1 VTRASGPAAAVAIA
15 VAGVVLGGGACAH
28 QAGAGATRGAA
39 QVLNEKAAAQGQA
52 GTPPLAVAAQLVTKG
67 SLSVFDDPKEEQRL
81 EVLSAKM
88 AAAAVTAALEAITS
102 HGAAGGGS
110 PVEAMAAQAARTFEA
125 QLVAALGAQGNGP
138 LARTLT
144 TTADQVAAAA
154 ARGAASNLLPGCD
167 PRQTPGCV
175 ERQISELAQITGAGV
190 ARGVKQELR
199 WALLIAVFAAGF
211 LVAMAGVLLWQMWT
225 TRRALREARALGLL
239 RRPVEQE

>member
-1 VTRASGPAAAVAIA
+1 VTRVSGAAAALAVVA
-15 VAGVVLGGGACAH
+15 AGGLLGGACAH
-28 QAGAGATRGAA
+28 QAGVGATRGAA
-39 QVLNEKAAAQGQA
+39 QVMQEKAAAAGEP
-52 GTPPLAVAAQLVTKG
+52 GTPPLTVAGQLVTKG
-67 SLSVFDDPKEEQRL
+67 SLSAFDDPKEEQRL
-81 EVLSAKM
+81 EVLTAKM
-88 AAAAVTAALEAITS
+88 TAAAVNAALETMIS
-102 HGAAGGGS
+102 HGAAGAGS

-125 QLVAALGAQGNGP
+125 QLVAALGPQGNGP

-144 TTADQVAAAA
+144 TTADQMAAAA

-190 ARGVKQELR
+190 ARGVRQELR
-199 WALLIAVFAAGF
+199 WTLLIAVFAAGF
-211 LVAMAGVLLWQMWT
+211 LAAMAGVLMWQMWT

>member
-1 VTRASGPAAAVAIA
+1 VTRAQGAAAAVAV
-15 VAGVVLGGGACAH
+15 VAAAGGLLGGACAH
-28 QAGAGATRGAA
+28 QAGVGATRGAA
-39 QVLNEKAAAQGQA
+39 QVMQEKAAAQGQP

-67 SLSVFDDPKEEQRL
+67 SLSAFDDPEKEARL
-81 EVLSAKM
+81 KDLTAKL
-88 AAAAVTAALEAITS
+88 AAAAVAAALETMTA
-102 HGAAGGGS
+102 HGAAGAGS
-110 PVEAMAAQAARTFEA
+110 PVEAMSAQAARTFEA
-125 QLVAALGAQGNGP
+125 QLVAALGPQGNGP

-144 TTADQVAAAA
+144 NTADQVAAAA

-199 WALLIAVFAAGF
+199 WTLLIAVFAAGF

-239 RRPVEQE
+239 RRVEQ